1 MNVAQAMPL
10 LRRLAEQF
18 AAAVAEGSD
27 THEIEGFRVHLW
39 ASPDPFYRNVAIPT
53 DAACLEA
60 SSVARMQDLFAAHA
74 RTPRLEFFAELWPG
88 LAPVLESA
96 GLTLDREAQVM
107 VRRPGDELP
116 APLGGEAAVLL
127 DAGQQRV
134 RLQAFLAAAATAFAE
149 TGPLNPGEVDRLAAG
164 LARGTI
170 AAAGSLQGREP
181 VAGASLIRVGPVA
194 ELAGVWTLPDWRRRG
209 LARACCRLLL
219 ERFFGDG
226 GEIAWLSA
234 GGPAGQALYGQLGFR
249 PCGTQLNYSRPATA

>member
-1 MNVAQAMPL
+1 MNAAKAVPL

-39 ASPDPFYRNVAIPT
+39 ASPDPFYRNVAIPV
-53 DAACLEA
+53 DAACLEPA
-60 SSVARMQDLFAAHA
+60 SVAHMQDLFAAHA

-96 GLTLDREAQVM
+96 GLTLDRKAQVM
-107 VRRPGDELP
+107 VRHADDEP
-116 APLGGEAAVLL
+116 SAPVGGEAVLL
-127 DAGQQRV
+127 DASEQRV
-134 RLQAFLAAAATAFAE
+134 PLQAFLAAAAAVFTE
-149 TGPLNPGEVDRLAAG
+149 TGPLSLDEVDRLAAG
-164 LARGTI
+164 LAQGTI
-170 AAAGSLQGREP
+170 AAATSLQGREP
-181 VAGASLIRVGPVA
+181 VAGASLIRVGSVA

-219 ERFFGDG
+219 ERFFADG

-234 GGPAGQALYGQLGFR
+234 GDPGGEALYRQLDFR
-249 PCGTQLNYSRPATA
+249 PCGTQLNYSRPPTA